1 MADSVPDKDRF
12 EAIGS
17 AIQKRN
23 EEQKADHIKKQE
35 ARQVA
40 SSHAQNLIDQFAS
53 KGESLQ
59 SRVENCSAIEKE
71 NLVAEFD
78 AIAKELAVFEK
89 FVSDNIRFIPPY
101 DAKRVQQSVV
111 SINVAFQEAQ
121 TSLIPKKKFGFK
133 NKKKVT
139 EKSEQSQKVTKEYTL
154 NEESIDS
161 GYKVKDRSDT
171 TIEVPVKDVAQQD
184 VILSNLT
191 NCTVKIKSYPSTVHM
206 ANLRDCTVL
215 TGPVSTSVFLDD
227 CVGSTFVLACQQLRI
242 HNTKSSSFYT
252 HITSRA
258 IIEDTEGVGFAPYS
272 WCYKG
277 LDEDF
282 ARAGLSRD
290 PNNWNKVDDFNWLA
304 SDKNSPNWSIIADDK
319 RKEWDE

>member
-1 MADSVPDKDRF
+1 MADSVTDKDRF

-35 ARQVA
+35 ARQQA
-40 SSHAQNLIDQFAS
+40 TAHAQSLIDQFAS
-53 KGESLQ
+53 KGDALQ
-59 SRVENCSAIEKE
+59 SRVENCSSIEKN

-89 FVSDNIRFIPPY
+89 FVSDNIQFIPAY

-111 SINVAFQEAQ
+111 SINVAFQETQ
-121 TSLIPKKKFGFK
+121 TSLMPKKKFGFK

-139 EKSEQSQKVTKEYTL
+139 EKSEQKPEKTEMYTL
-154 NEESIDS
+154 NQDSIDS
-161 GYKVKDRSDT
+161 GYKIKDRTDA
-171 TIEVPVKDVAQQD
+171 TIEIRGQDVAQQD
-184 VILSNLT
+184 VIISNLH
-191 NCTVKIKSYPSTVHM
+191 NCTIKIRSYPSTVHM
-206 ANLRDCTVL
+206 TNIRDCTVL
-215 TGPVSTSVFLDD
+215 IGPVSTSVFLDD
-227 CVGSTFVLACQQLRI
+227 CIGCTFVLACQQLRI

-258 IIEDTEGVGFAPYS
+258 IIEDTEGIAFAPYS

-277 LDEDF
+277 LEEDF
-282 ARAGLSRD
+282 ALSGLSRD
-290 PNNWNKVDDFNWLA
+290 PNNWDMVDDFNWLA
-304 SDKNSPNWSIIADDK
+304 NDKKSPNWSIISEEK
-319 RKEWDE
+319 RKQWEE